1 MVACKVSSKYVKG
14 NLKKFTSEDIEAIPL
29 NGQFCRTLFGKRLVL
44 SITAIFDSTVFFNG
58 FFSKYTAFG
67 DCLLH
72 TQLYV
77 FSEFYVMMTSFDYPF
92 IFCNFESKRKEALD
106 LKNQTSDFEDL
117 RKSFWIHIR
126 NLLFAFWRLSNDI
139 WVIHFNFEISR
150 ETAPVSAWFNAIRQV
165 NIIQFQSHD
174 SYRIQEHMF
183 SCFFASDSIKVHQNT
198 RKSIFSII

>member
-1 MVACKVSSKYVKG
+1 MNVYICMRGEWFYISTAGLPCMRLPIQRQTIPILARFITKLRNGAVIRVSQIFLPKYFQG
-14 NLKKFTSEDIEAIPL
+14 
-29 NGQFCRTLFGKRLVL
+29 LFL
-44 SITAIFDSTVFFNG
+44 
-58 FFSKYTAFG
+58 KYTAFG

-92 IFCNFESKRKEALD
+92 IFCNFENKRKEALD

-150 ETAPVSAWFNAIRQV
+150 ETAPVPRLV
-165 NIIQFQSHD
+165 
-174 SYRIQEHMF
+174 
-183 SCFFASDSIKVHQNT
+183 
-198 RKSIFSII
+198 